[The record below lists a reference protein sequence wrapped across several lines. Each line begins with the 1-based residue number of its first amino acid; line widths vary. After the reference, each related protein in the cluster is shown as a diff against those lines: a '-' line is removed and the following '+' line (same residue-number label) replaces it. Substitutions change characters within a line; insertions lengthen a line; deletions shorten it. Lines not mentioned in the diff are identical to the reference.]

1 MMRNIDLTPA
11 TARARAARR
20 ATAQR
25 WIVLYGITIALGVTA
40 AGLARL
46 RTASMRTELVRLNT
60 QVESTAEEMS
70 ALAEISGELATI
82 ADSLALQTT
91 IVPRPGVVDAL
102 NEITRAVP
110 DSMTLTSLLL
120 DQRRAT
126 SAAGI
131 RAARRAG
138 DETPN
143 QITMNV
149 QIAGVTR
156 DDAEVV
162 RLIRG
167 LDRSGMFEQTS
178 LEYTRPMTVK
188 GIEAREF
195 RIVSTAPSIL
205 NNLPEHESGDKK

>member
-1 MMRNIDLTPA
+1 MRNIDLTPA

-20 ATAQR
+20 VTAQR
-25 WIVLYGITIALGVTA
+25 WAVLYGVTIALCVGA

-46 RTASMRTELVRLNT
+46 RTATMRTELFRLNT
-60 QVESTAEEMS
+60 RVESTAEEMN
-70 ALAEISGELATI
+70 ALAEISGELAGI

-102 NEITRAVP
+102 NEITKAIP
-110 DSMTLTSLLL
+110 DSMTLTALLL
-120 DQRRAT
+120 DQRRT
-126 SAAGI
+126 GSAAGI

-143 QITMNV
+143 QITMTV
-149 QIAGVTR
+149 QIAGVTP

-167 LDRSGMFEQTS
+167 LDRSGIFEQTS

-195 RIVSTAPSIL
+195 RIVSTAPSVL
-205 NNLPEHESGDKK
+205 TGLPESDAGGKK